1 MIITEKEFKQI
12 FKILLDNDK
21 TSKEE
26 YDKICPKGS
35 RPGTLYGNSKVY
47 KPVVNNLPKFRPIL
61 SAINTPGYSIVKFS
75 IPVIKPLTE

>member
-12 FKILLDNDK
+12 FKILL
-21 TSKEE
+21 E

-35 RPGTLYGNSKVY
+35 RPGTLYGNSKMY